1 MGKEKKM
8 KSETNAAAVAWGKAL
23 YSSLVLN
30 ALYES
35 VSV

>member
-1 MGKEKKM
+1 MGKNEEVKN
-8 KSETNAAAVAWGKAL
+8 ETVWKVL
-23 YSSLVLN
+23 YSRLVLN